1 MVQRVARGHIEDGR
15 LLRRGGGFR
24 CHAVAG
30 AQLALFYL
38 SSDFA
43 LKLRLGPVDYHR
55 FVFQIRET
63 SRIEVGREAFE
74 IGPGDP
80 GYVLPPGQPVLEHHP
95 NGYRSVAMR
104 LEAAALQQRLSA
116 LLGEEIT
123 TPIIFE
129 QPGRPDFAFETY
141 VRQPLLSAARELD
154 HLEPA
159 FQPAYLAELE
169 RMTLTRVLL
178 HGRHSHSARFS
189 TPAPMANARRRRRVE
204 DYIEANWNKPLMLE
218 DLVAV
223 AGVSG
228 RTLYRDFVDRHG
240 MSPHD
245 YIKRLRLTKARA
257 LLSQSPEAS
266 VMSIALACGFSSL
279 GHFSRAYRELFG
291 ELPSTTKRLI
301 SD

>member
-30 AQLALFYL
+30 GQLALFYL
-38 SSDFA
+38 ASDFA
-43 LKLRLGPVDYHR
+43 LTLHLGPVDYHR

-63 SRIEVGREAFE
+63 SRIILRAEAFE
-74 IGPGDP
+74 VGPGDP
-80 GYVLPPGQPVLEHHP
+80 GYVLPPGEPVIERHP
-95 NGYRSVAMR
+95 NGYRSVALR
-104 LEAAALQQRLSA
+104 LEAAALQRRLNA

-129 QPGRPDFAFETY
+129 QPSRPDFAFETY
-141 VRQPLLSAARELD
+141 VRQPLLTAAQELD

-159 FQPAYLAELE
+159 FQTAYLAELE

-189 TPAPMANARRRRRVE
+189 TPVATANASRRRRVE
-204 DYIEANWNKPLMLE
+204 DYIEANWNKPLSLE

-223 AGVSG
+223 AHVSG
-228 RTLYRDFVDRHG
+228 RTLYRDFIDRHG
-240 MSPHD
+240 LSPHD

-257 LLSQSPEAS
+257 MLSQAPDAS

-279 GHFSRAYRELFG
+279 GHFSRAYREMFG
-291 ELPSTTKRLI
+291 ELPSATKRQT
-301 SD
+301 SN